1 MPSYFGS
8 VTLHW
13 MIFSSPQAAWTIT
26 LTLGLQL
33 RRKQKKKKNKPLNS
47 QPSMKFVSPR
57 ILLGA
62 HASLPGALRQR
73 QVLGGK
79 TRVDKLTKM
88 CQKVQCLGVTKHEER
103 QE

>member
-1 MPSYFGS
+1 
-8 VTLHW
+8 
-13 MIFSSPQAAWTIT
+13 
-26 LTLGLQL
+26 
-33 RRKQKKKKNKPLNS
+33 
-47 QPSMKFVSPR
+47 MKFVSPR

-88 CQKVQCLGVTKHEER
+88 CQKVQCLGVTKHEAR